1 MKWKCKLLVISQRV
15 FQSWSE
21 QWSTYLEL
29 CLNLRLLL
37 QCSWKWSLFL
47 PPAFLFKKLMLSH
60 HYMHCTYWKW
70 HFLQRHKTK
79 EVSNYTWRKQI
90 LLRLRHFLSCYK
102 HEHVTFGGLEKNFST
117 AALILANPILYKIYI
132 LTFAHGWF
140 GKCLGPVT
148 WSTLTFWER
157 CANHKIKPAGFFSL

>member
-15 FQSWSE
+15 FQAWSE

-60 HYMHCTYWKW
+60 HTCTVHIESGISCKG
-70 HFLQRHKTK
+70 KTK
-79 EVSNYTWRKQI
+79 EVSNYTWRKQS
-90 LLRLRHFLSCYK
+90 LLSLRRFLSCYK
-102 HEHVTFGGLEKNFST
+102 HEHVTFGGLEKNFFT
-117 AALILANPILYKIYI
+117 AALILADPILYKIYI

-157 CANHKIKPAGFFSL
+157 CADHKIKPAGFFSL